1 VSRVHDAL
9 RRAEQLLEGSVDPSA
24 EGALIVKD
32 EAGVAGVDSPVD
44 VPAQPSRGLMRP
56 ENGGLQ
62 IDARAFLARC
72 KTIPFRPAPEAHLIN
87 PDEPHDGASEEFR
100 SLRTRLNHMQAQQ
113 DLRVIVC
120 TSASPAEGKTF
131 TACNLALAQAQLEHP
146 ILLADLDLRRPVVH
160 QQFQCERS
168 PGFSDF
174 LLGEK
179 SLEECIRHVEG
190 TNLYILPAG
199 SAVRNPLELLNMRP
213 VRYTLDSF
221 RKVFNWVILDTP
233 PLLFSADANL
243 LATITD
249 GIILVVRIG
258 STTYDSVV
266 RAIQTLCENNVLG
279 IVANGARAGE
289 LYSKYT
295 YYYTK
300 TEGAA
305 DFDDDDD
312 EDIEP
317 AERDGESAEAIEAGA
332 EVTEVAATTAAAEA
346 PAGGET
352 VPPPE
357 PSAEPVAD
365 SGPTFAEAT
374 TFEQPPAPAFAQPKP
389 KAKGGLFGFLK
400 SDPKPKKEKPP
411 QAKPAKVKPAKARK
425 PVEVDEDDDDDGN
438 QWPGV

>member
-1 VSRVHDAL
+1 
-9 RRAEQLLEGSVDPSA
+9 
-24 EGALIVKD
+24 
-32 EAGVAGVDSPVD
+32 
-44 VPAQPSRGLMRP
+44 
-56 ENGGLQ
+56 
-62 IDARAFLARC
+62 
-72 KTIPFRPAPEAHLIN
+72 
-87 PDEPHDGASEEFR
+87 
-100 SLRTRLNHMQAQQ
+100 
-113 DLRVIVC
+113 
-120 TSASPAEGKTF
+120 
-131 TACNLALAQAQLEHP
+131 
-146 ILLADLDLRRPVVH
+146 
-160 QQFQCERS
+160 
-168 PGFSDF
+168 
-174 LLGEK
+174 
-179 SLEECIRHVEG
+179 
-190 TNLYILPAG
+190 
-199 SAVRNPLELLNMRP
+199 MRP

-312 EDIEP
+312 DDIEP
-317 AERDGESAEAIEAGA
+317 AEGEAESAEVIVAGA
-332 EVTEVAATTAAAEA
+332 EVTAVAPAVAAEA
-346 PAGGET
+346 PAGSET
-352 VPPPE
+352 VPAPE
-357 PSAEPVAD
+357 ASSQPAAEPVAD

-374 TFEQPPAPAFAQPKP
+374 TFGTPPAPVFAEPKP
-389 KAKGGLFGFLK
+389 KAKGGLFGFFK
-400 SDPKPKKEKPP
+400 GEPKPKKE
-411 QAKPAKVKPAKARK
+411 KPAKVKPAKAKPAKAKK

>member
-1 VSRVHDAL
+1 MSRVHDAL
-9 RRAEQLLEGSVDPSA
+9 RRAEQLLDGTPDNPST
-24 EGALIVKD
+24 EDDGRALVVKD
-32 EAGVAGVDSPVD
+32 ETELAGAT
-44 VPAQPSRGLMRP
+44 PATEASAAPSAPKGLMRP
-56 ENGGLQ
+56 ETGGMQ
-62 IDARAFLARC
+62 IDARAFLSRC

-131 TACNLALAQAQLEHP
+131 TACNLALAQAQLELP
-146 ILLADLDLRRPVVH
+146 VLLADMDLRRPVVH
-160 QQFQCERS
+160 QQFQCERT

-300 TEGAA
+300 SENTGEPAMP
-305 DFDDDDD
+305 D
-312 EDIEP
+312 ED
-317 AERDGESAEAIEAGA
+317 D
-332 EVTEVAATTAAAEA
+332 
-346 PAGGET
+346 
-352 VPPPE
+352 
-357 PSAEPVAD
+357 
-365 SGPTFAEAT
+365 
-374 TFEQPPAPAFAQPKP
+374 
-389 KAKGGLFGFLK
+389 
-400 SDPKPKKEKPP
+400 
-411 QAKPAKVKPAKARK
+411 
-425 PVEVDEDDDDDGN
+425 DEDDDDERQEIGGTAPNLKAVSSRDIETDTGTTVDGDVSEPPFAAAAS
-438 QWPGV
+438 QAKPKGGFFSRFLSRGPDKPKKVKVKAPVVEEDDDEDDE

>member
-1 VSRVHDAL
+1 MSRVHEAL
-9 RRAEQLLEGSVDPSA
+9 RRAEQMLDGTHDPPST
-24 EGALIVKD
+24 EDDGRALVVKD
-32 EAGVAGVDSPVD
+32 EAGVSGPDDPID
-44 VPAQPSRGLMRP
+44 VPSQGAPSRGLMRP
-56 ENGGLQ
+56 ETGGLQ
-62 IDARAFLARC
+62 IDARAFLSRC
-72 KTIPFRPAPEAHLIN
+72 KTIPVRPAPEAHLIN
-87 PDEPHDGASEEFR
+87 PAEPHDGASEEFR

-113 DLRVIVC
+113 DLRVVVC

-160 QQFQCERS
+160 QQFQCERT

-190 TNLYILPAG
+190 TNLYLLPAG

-300 TEGAA
+300 TDVPTDEPEE
-305 DFDDDDD
+305 DDDD
-312 EDIEP
+312 E
-317 AERDGESAEAIEAGA
+317 ERDRSAA
-332 EVTEVAATTAAAEA
+332 ELSEPSATEVAGQASPQ
-346 PAGGET
+346 PAITDCRPRRGVNRMHLFRIPQKQESRLRTGAVFRICSET
-352 VPPPE
+352 QSWTLLV
-357 PSAEPVAD
+357 V
-365 SGPTFAEAT
+365 
-374 TFEQPPAPAFAQPKP
+374 
-389 KAKGGLFGFLK
+389 
-400 SDPKPKKEKPP
+400 
-411 QAKPAKVKPAKARK
+411 
-425 PVEVDEDDDDDGN
+425 
-438 QWPGV
+438 